1 MSRRETRLLVQGQ
14 VEEIVITTRGTQEK
28 AIADRCGVRE
38 KIKSLLP
45 TLTAKEVIGRVRNR
59 IKEETIIE
67 SLENVNLE
75 ILHLKEDQDLEVLEI
90 PHQKETLD
98 PELTEIPHLIKS
110 QDPELTEILHL
121 KETLEPE
128 VTEVLLPKGSLV
140 HLNQIIK
147 PIGVAKVR
155 VDDLLMHEVKI
166 ALVNL
171 LESRTEIIIHE
182 RIISKKMATN
192 VEVPIR
198 VSQTEKAAV
207 ARMCLRYAVAKKI
220 KSST

>member
-1 MSRRETRLLVQGQ
+1 MRSFRESEMSRRETRLLVQGQ

-90 PHQKETLD
+90 PHQKET
-98 PELTEIPHLIKS
+98 

-192 VEVPIR
+192 EVVPIR
-198 VSQTEKAAV
+198 ESQTEKAAV
-207 ARMCLRYAVAKKI
+207 VRMCLRYAVAQKI